1 MFVDELVVEIQAGS
15 GGNGCMSFRREKYV
29 PKGGPDGGDGGD
41 GGDIVFVG
49 DASENN
55 LLKVRAKQHYR
66 AERGVHGKGK
76 KMHGRTGESCE
87 IKVPVGTIIRHAETG
102 ELLGEVLQ
110 DGQRAVIQKGGR
122 GGRGNARF
130 VTATNRAP
138 RYCEEGEQIEP
149 FRVRLELKMI
159 ADVAIVGF
167 PNAGKSTLISR
178 ISSATPRIEDYA
190 FTTLHPN
197 LGVVTYDQFSSFVVA
212 DIPGLIEGAADGKGL
227 GIRFLRHIE
236 RTRMLLHLLDGAEPH
251 GSLLKELETIRGE
264 IRRFNDRMLDRAYLV
279 VVNKMDALHQ
289 DADLDELEGW
299 CKAHDVPLFRISA
312 VDGTGLRDLVE
323 QTGRMVAAIPPIPGV
338 METAEAESVDK
349 KAYLDEV

>member
-1 MFVDELVVEIQAGS
+1 MFVDELVIEIQAGS

-55 LLKVRAKQHYR
+55 LLKVRGKQHYR

-87 IKVPVGTIIRHAETG
+87 ITVPVGTIIRHAETG
-102 ELLGEVLQ
+102 ELLGEILR
-110 DGQRAVIQKGGR
+110 DEQRAVIQKGGR

-130 VTATNRAP
+130 VSATNRAP
-138 RYCEEGEQIEP
+138 RFCEEGEQIEA

-197 LGVVTYDQFSSFVVA
+197 LGVVTYDRFSSFVVA

-236 RTRMLLHLLDGAEPH
+236 RTRMLLHLLDGAEPN
-251 GSLLKELETIRGE
+251 GSLLRELETIRAE
-264 IRRFNDRMLDRAYLV
+264 IRRFNDKMLDRAYVV
-279 VVNKMDALHQ
+279 VVNKMDALNRE
-289 DADLDELEGW
+289 ADLDELDAW
-299 CKAHDVPLFRISA
+299 CTSHDVPLFRISA
-312 VDGTGLRDLVE
+312 VDGTGLKELVE
-323 QTGRMVAAIPPIPGV
+323 HTGRMVASIPPIPGV
-338 METAEAESVDK
+338 MEAAEAEIVDK